1 MPITQSAK
9 KALRQSKT
17 RKKRNLKY
25 KDKIKTLMK
34 RALAFAKEKNQEEL
48 KKILPKFYKAVDKAA
63 KVGVIKKN
71 PASRRKSVVAKK
83 LNPKPAP
90 EAKNTPKN

>member
-1 MPITQSAK
+1 
-9 KALRQSKT
+9 
-17 RKKRNLKY
+17 
-25 KDKIKTLMK
+25 MK

-71 PASRRKSVVAKK
+71 TASRRKSVVAKK